1 MKKLL
6 TALVF
11 GIAAVTAQAQA
22 WPTAKPVNLMVPFPP
37 GGSTD
42 RIART
47 LSTKLQ
53 ELLGGTFIV
62 QNTSGAGGTV
72 GAATAKRAA
81 PDGYNIFVSSLGP
94 FVIGPHLV
102 KGVAYDALKDFDYI
116 TVAVQAPN
124 VLAVPANSPHKGVA
138 DVLAYEKANPGKMS
152 FASAGNGTSDHLTA
166 ELFWQETKTT
176 GLHIPY
182 KGGAPAMTD
191 LLGGQVDATFMNIN
205 SGLPN
210 IKAGKLRA
218 LAITSNKR
226 SPLLP
231 EVPTMEE
238 IGFKGVTVYSWQ
250 AVAAPRGLPPEI
262 KSKLHTAIVTALND
276 PSVKPKLLELGFEI
290 VGNTPEHFTAF
301 QATEFARWKKVIEVG
316 KITAD

>member
-6 TALVF
+6 TALVC
-11 GIAAVTAQAQA
+11 GIAAITAQAQA

-102 KGVAYDALKDFDYI
+102 KAVAYDALKDFDYI
-116 TVAVQAPN
+116 TVAVYYLVDEVINQ
-124 VLAVPANSPHKGVA
+124 
-138 DVLAYEKANPGKMS
+138 YEIPTQS
-152 FASAGNGTSDHLTA
+152 CILTHVTNQIQLI
-166 ELFWQETKTT
+166 ER
-176 GLHIPY
+176 
-182 KGGAPAMTD
+182 GAPA
-191 LLGGQVDATFMNIN
+191 
-205 SGLPN
+205 
-210 IKAGKLRA
+210 
-218 LAITSNKR
+218 
-226 SPLLP
+226 
-231 EVPTMEE
+231 
-238 IGFKGVTVYSWQ
+238 
-250 AVAAPRGLPPEI
+250 
-262 KSKLHTAIVTALND
+262 
-276 PSVKPKLLELGFEI
+276 
-290 VGNTPEHFTAF
+290 
-301 QATEFARWKKVIEVG
+301 
-316 KITAD
+316 

>member
-6 TALVF
+6 ATVVLGLAAL
-11 GIAAVTAQAQA
+11 TAQAQA

-42 RIART
+42 MIART

-53 ELLGGTFIV
+53 ESLGGTFIV

-72 GAATAKRAA
+72 GAAAAKRAA
-81 PDGYNIFVSSLGP
+81 PDGYSIFVSSLGP

-102 KGVAYDALKDFDYI
+102 KGVAYDALRDFDYI

-124 VLAVPANSPHKGVA
+124 VLAVPASSPHKSVA

-205 SGLPN
+205 TGLPN

-231 EVPTMEE
+231 DVPTMDEPC
-238 IGFKGVTVYSWQ
+238 IHGRPS
-250 AVAAPRGLPPEI
+250 PRPRACRQR
-262 KSKLHTAIVTALND
+262 SSRNCRQ
-276 PSVKPKLLELGFEI
+276 PSSRP
-290 VGNTPEHFTAF
+290 
-301 QATEFARWKKVIEVG
+301 
-316 KITAD
+316 